1 MPSFS
6 ELRKELFE
14 EFLCFVVDKIFDML
28 EQLPL
33 SEVLDQRITDR
44 GLCKFESSR
53 LLFPSFPRSSYS
65 FA

>member
-6 ELRKELFE
+6 ELRKKRFE
-14 EFLCFVVDKIFDML
+14 GFLCFVVDKILDVL

-33 SEVLDQRITDR
+33 SEALDQRITER
-44 GLCKFESSR
+44 GLCKFESLR